1 MEGTIEL
8 LIDNPTAGATDG
20 TPVSQSTQSYPVN
33 VIINAAEANYA
44 IVKAA
49 LRCTAGFESS
59 GDVQISFSGGTTR
72 FWGVADDDS
81 YVDAEAAALADYD
94 STLTLQNIGDTNHI
108 IWFKV
113 STDGT
118 ESSVVDTSVKINLYG
133 RVVPT

>member
-8 LIDNPTAGATDG
+8 LIDNPTAGGTDG

-33 VIINAAEANYA
+33 VIINAADSNYS

-49 LRCTAGFESS
+49 LRCTTGFESS

-81 YVDAEAAALADYD
+81 YVDAEAAAYATYN
-94 STLTLQNIGDTNHI
+94 STLTIQNIGDTNHV

-133 RVVPT
+133 RVLPT

>member
-49 LRCTAGFESS
+49 LRCTTGFESS

-81 YVDAEAAALADYD
+81 YVDAEATALADYD
-94 STLTLQNIGDTNHI
+94 STLILQNIGDTNHI

>member
-8 LIDNPTAGATDG
+8 LIDNPTAGGTDG

-33 VIINAAEANYA
+33 VIINAAESNYA
-44 IVKAA
+44 IIKAA
-49 LRCTAGFESS
+49 LRCTSGFKSS

-72 FWGVADDDS
+72 FWGVAADDS
-81 YVDAEAAALADYD
+81 YVDAEAAAYATYS
-94 STLTLQNIGDTNHI
+94 STLTLQDIGDTNHV

-133 RVVPT
+133 RVLPT

>member
-8 LIDNPTAGATDG
+8 LIDNPTAGGTDG
-20 TPVSQSTQSYPVN
+20 TPVSQSTHSYPVN
-33 VIINAAEANYA
+33 VIINAAESDYA

-49 LRCTAGFESS
+49 LRCTTGFESS

-81 YVDAEAAALADYD
+81 YVDAEAASYAAYNR
-94 STLTLQNIGDTNHI
+94 TLTLRNIGDTNHV

-133 RVVPT
+133 RVLPT